1 MSAVKNVMKNNY
13 RNMELDEYLS
23 ATLKDAGYGGVDV
36 QKTPIGTRIT
46 LNVTR
51 PGLVIGRKGIGIK
64 EITSKLETKFGLTN
78 PQISVMEVQVPEL
91 NPKIMCNRIAQLI
104 ERGTAFRRAC
114 LWTINTISNA
124 GALGAEVT
132 ISGKLRSERAHFEK
146 HSVGILPKSGDIADK
161 VVKVGVTHVLTKM
174 GLMGIQLRIALKD
187 QIPQEFEYSGVEP
200 TSGQM
205 VTEKQ
210 PTTSQE
216 QEQEQ
221 LQQQRQQ
228 QEQEQKE
235 EELQQPQADQQ
246 REEQQQPQR
255 QQQLEKRQQRRQEI
269 ENNNDANRI
278 PRAAVEKQVK
288 QPQRQQQRQPKEE
301 RAVPVGGGNANGQ
314 S

>member
-46 LNVTR
+46 LYVTR
-51 PGLVIGRKGIGIK
+51 PGLVIGRKGVGIK
-64 EITSKLETKFGLTN
+64 DVTSKLETKFGLTN

-132 ISGKLRSERAHFEK
+132 VSGKLRSERAHFEK
-146 HSVGILPKSGDIADK
+146 HSIGVIPKSGDMAEK
-161 VVKVGVTHVLTKM
+161 VVKVGVTHVLSKM

-187 QIPQEFEYSGVEP
+187 QAPQEFEYTDG
-200 TSGQM
+200 TSA
-205 VTEKQ
+205 VAD
-210 PTTSQE
+210 
-216 QEQEQ
+216 EQ
-221 LQQQRQQ
+221 LTAEQQQRSQQPPQQ
-228 QEQEQKE
+228 QELEPEQQ
-235 EELQQPQADQQ
+235 LQGRQ
-246 REEQQQPQR
+246 QQQPQVEHTNR
-255 QQQLEKRQQRRQEI
+255 NPAGRPENEQLTQEQKQEK
-269 ENNNDANRI
+269 
-278 PRAAVEKQVK
+278 
-288 QPQRQQQRQPKEE
+288 
-301 RAVPVGGGNANGQ
+301 AVPVGGGNPNGEG
-314 S
+314 

>member
-46 LNVTR
+46 LYVTR
-51 PGLVIGRKGIGIK
+51 PGLVIGRKGVGIK
-64 EITSKLETKFGLTN
+64 DVTSKLETKFGLTN

-146 HSVGILPKSGDIADK
+146 HSVGVIPKSGDVADK
-161 VVKVGVTHVLTKM
+161 VVKVGVTHVLSKM

-187 QIPQEFEYSGVEP
+187 QAPQEFEFTDG
-200 TSGQM
+200 TS
-205 VTEKQ
+205 TAAAN
-210 PTTSQE
+210 
-216 QEQEQ
+216 EQ
-221 LQQQRQQ
+221 LAV
-228 QEQEQKE
+228 EGEH
-235 EELQQPQADQQ
+235 
-246 REEQQQPQR
+246 EQQQ
-255 QQQLEKRQQRRQEI
+255 QQQQ
-269 ENNNDANRI
+269 
-278 PRAAVEKQVK
+278 KQL
-288 QPQRQQQRQPKEE
+288 PQQQVQSPGGQLENQQLTEE
-301 RAVPVGGGNANGQ
+301 QNQEKAVPVGGGNPNGQ
-314 S
+314 G